1 MVGTGL
7 IMLYPSK
14 ANSFLSAGLGSTIFA
29 VALEA
34 HYHEA
39 ILATLALF
47 IWHMFNVHVRPEKF
61 PGSLVWFHG
70 NITEKERHKEHPLED
85 EEIDKYKTFKE
96 Q

>member
-1 MVGTGL
+1 
-7 IMLYPSK
+7 
-14 ANSFLSAGLGSTIFA
+14 
-29 VALEA
+29 
-34 HYHEA
+34 
-39 ILATLALF
+39 
-47 IWHMFNVHVRPEKF
+47 MFNVHVRPEKF